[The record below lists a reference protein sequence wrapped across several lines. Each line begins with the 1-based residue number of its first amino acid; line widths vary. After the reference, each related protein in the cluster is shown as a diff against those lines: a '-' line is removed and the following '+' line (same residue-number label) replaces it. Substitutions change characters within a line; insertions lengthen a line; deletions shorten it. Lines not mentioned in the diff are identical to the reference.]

1 MHAMLFRY
9 LFGFLMFLDI
19 SEVTFILNVFVDVP
33 AKASLLLVGGS
44 LIMVS
49 YITCLV
55 DEFY

>member
-33 AKASLLLVGGS
+33 AKVSLLLVGGS
-44 LIMVS
+44 LIMVT

>member
-33 AKASLLLVGGS
+33 AKVSLPLVGGS
-44 LIMVS
+44 LIMVT